1 MFWANI
7 VTAIRI
13 GTGNFTLTGY
23 TSSWSLDGTNG
34 NSSKPSRI
42 IFDTGTSF
50 TYFPQQYA
58 NDIFN
63 RLLKNKVYNKFF
75 DGSITIDCS

>member
-13 GTGNFTLTGY
+13 GTGNFTLNGY
-23 TSSWSLDGTNG
+23 TSSWSLDGTSG
-34 NSSKPSRI
+34 NASRPSRI

-50 TYFPQQYA
+50 TYFP
-58 NDIFN
+58 
-63 RLLKNKVYNKFF
+63 
-75 DGSITIDCS
+75 